1 MLYEGKIVSE
11 GTPEEIKHTKDE
23 VVHQFVEG
31 LSRGPI
37 TLNLEKA
44 F

>member
-1 MLYEGKIVSE
+1 MLYEGKIVSI
-11 GTPEEIKHTKDE
+11 GTPDEIKNSKNE

-31 LSRGPI
+31 LSHGPI
-37 TLNLEKA
+37 TLNLEKT